1 MAQNFDVVV
10 VGAGPGGYVA
20 AIRASQLGKKTA
32 IIEREYMGGVCLNVG
47 CIPSKAMISAGHFF
61 DRIQHDA
68 AIMGIQ
74 VKGPVSVEMTK
85 LQAWKKSVCDRMA
98 GGVEQLLKG
107 NSVTI
112 IRGEA
117 TFKSTTELSVKTT
130 AGTESVTAKNY
141 IIATGSRPIEI
152 PGFAFDEKT
161 VLSSTGALALDKI
174 PESLV
179 VIGGGYIGLEIGGM
193 LANLG
198 TKVTVLEANKGLLVG
213 LADSECVQVVQKRLK
228 KKGVDIITEAK
239 AKSYTKSGQ
248 IFEVIAEVGSTAA
261 AAGTGASTAGG
272 SKGSAATQQIKI
284 KAEKILVTVGRK
296 PNSDQLGLKAI
307 GIAIDERGFVKV
319 NAQRKTNIPN
329 IFAIGDVA
337 CQPMLAHKA
346 SYEGVMVA
354 EIISG
359 QNRVYDAKTVP
370 SVIFVEPEIA
380 AAGWTED
387 ECRANGHQDL
397 MINKFPFAANGR
409 AVSILETDGF
419 VKMIA
424 DAKTHVLLGVH
435 IVGPE
440 ASNLISEA
448 ALAIEMGARLEDVA
462 LTIHPHPTLGETM
475 MEAAEA
481 TLGHAIHII
490 QKPLASK
497 ATTGGSAARVNA

>member
-1 MAQNFDVVV
+1 
-10 VGAGPGGYVA
+10 
-20 AIRASQLGKKTA
+20 
-32 IIEREYMGGVCLNVG
+32 
-47 CIPSKAMISAGHFF
+47 
-61 DRIQHDA
+61 
-68 AIMGIQ
+68 
-74 VKGPVSVEMTK
+74 
-85 LQAWKKSVCDRMA
+85 
-98 GGVEQLLKG
+98 
-107 NSVTI
+107 
-112 IRGEA
+112 
-117 TFKSTTELSVKTT
+117 
-130 AGTESVTAKNY
+130 
-141 IIATGSRPIEI
+141 
-152 PGFAFDEKT
+152 
-161 VLSSTGALALDKI
+161 
-174 PESLV
+174 
-179 VIGGGYIGLEIGGM
+179 M